1 MAKTKRTTTTAREE
15 SEEVP
20 LIQEGIDSIL
30 NDASPKGASN
40 EAADSVLEKFVREN
54 RDLVVWLSLDPRK
67 IKPFDK
73 SLGEYD
79 QYVVD
84 LYSSSRGEGVLSEY
98 YHGY

>member
-30 NDASPKGASN
+30 IDASLKSADD

-54 RDLVVWLSLDPRK
+54 RDLVVWVSLDPRK
-67 IKPFDK
+67 LNPFDQF

-79 QYVVD
+79 QYGID
-84 LYSSSRGEGVLSEY
+84 LYSSSRY
-98 YHGY
+98 YSGYCSGY